1 MTRRTLARPLLR
13 LAALP
18 AAVGVLTLASAG
30 TANAHVTITPTETGA
45 GAYTVLTVSV
55 PHGCD
60 GSPTTKIAIQIP
72 ESILSVT
79 PTRNPFWTESIQ
91 MKKLATPVKDAHGNE
106 VTERVATVT
115 YAAKT
120 PLPDGVRDTL
130 ELSLQLPDAAG
141 ETLAF
146 PTIQTCAKGE
156 TGWTEVAPDGD
167 DAAELEHP
175 APAFTVSGA
184 DDEDGH
190 ADEAA
195 DDAADQADAD
205 DANNEPDDADDTN
218 AESSAADNDSDGV
231 SPAVGYTGLGAGVLG
246 LLAGGAALAQ
256 VRRRQ

>member
-1 MTRRTLARPLLR
+1 MNTRRTLARPLLR

-18 AAVGVLTLASAG
+18 AAVGLLTLATAG
-30 TANAHVTITPTETGA
+30 TANAHVTITPTETAA
-45 GAYTVLTVSV
+45 GAYTILTVSV

-79 PTRNPFWTESIQ
+79 PTRNSFWTESIQ
-91 MKKLATPVKDAHGNE
+91 KKKLATPVKDAHGNE

-115 YAAKT
+115 YTAKT

-146 PTIQTCAKGE
+146 PTIQTCAKGK
-156 TGWTEVAPDGD
+156 TGWTEVAPDGES
-167 DAAELEHP
+167 AEELEHP
-175 APAFTVSGA
+175 APAFTVSEA
-184 DDEDGH
+184 EAEDGH
-190 ADEAA
+190 
-195 DDAADQADAD
+195 DDAAD
-205 DANNEPDDADDTN
+205 EPDDATDDAKDDADDNN
-218 AESSAADNDSDGV
+218 AESSETNESSDESDGV

-246 LLAGGAALAQ
+246 LIAGGAALAQ